1 MMRSAATILLL
12 LEREK
17 QVVEPAGACSLAAVL
32 NHKIDVEGKRVVC
45 VLSGGNID
53 VSFIHKIVEKGLVTR
68 GRNMK
73 FRTLM
78 LDVPGSLGK
87 NDTGSCMKQMQ
98 ILLRSVTTVSH
109 RI

>member
-1 MMRSAATILLL
+1 M
-12 LEREK
+12 
-17 QVVEPAGACSLAAVL
+17 
-32 NHKIDVEGKRVVC
+32 VC

-78 LDVPGSLGK
+78 LDVPGSLEK
-87 NDTGSCMKQMQ
+87 MTRIMHEATTYRNAV
-98 ILLRSVTTVSH
+98 RSD
-109 RI
+109 RISAVL